1 MGRKSRRAKTKTVL
15 KSVSKMQQL
24 GSMRNLEFQT
34 LANKNHPTT
43 LNGCNC
49 FASGKDNRENDFRRR
64 SAFKESENL
73 VPIYGE
79 QLQYTHFLQ

>member
-1 MGRKSRRAKTKTVL
+1 MGLRDASASKNSSEISEQNATTWQHAK
-15 KSVSKMQQL
+15 
-24 GSMRNLEFQT
+24 FQT
-34 LANKNHPTT
+34 LASKNHPTT

-49 FASGKDNRENDFRRR
+49 FASGKDNREKDFRRR
-64 SAFKESENL
+64 SAFKESDNL